1 MNNNDW
7 GKIENSQL
15 VLFEGMI
22 KDGNKYIIIPTEAD
36 FRKFG
41 WFPIKDEPPPVA
53 PSGYHCEPRGP
64 AQNGDSIVRMT
75 WKIVADPPAPP
86 RRWSRFAIKGAIADA
101 HLLPQVKAF
110 LSAFELKPDYS
121 ALEAF
126 TDVDYIEEF
135 YGGEEVW
142 NALLDGLATNLGKT
156 REEIDIFMDGI
167 PTEN

>member
-1 MNNNDW
+1 
-7 GKIENSQL
+7 
-15 VLFEGMI
+15 
-22 KDGNKYIIIPTEAD
+22 
-36 FRKFG
+36 
-41 WFPIKDEPPPVA
+41 
-53 PSGYHCEPRGP
+53 
-64 AQNGDSIVRMT
+64 MT
-75 WKIVADPPAPP
+75 WEIVADPPPPP

-135 YGGEEVW
+135 YGGKEVW
-142 NALLDGLATNLGKT
+142 NALLDGAADALGKT
-156 REEIDIFMDGI
+156 RDEINAFIDSI